1 MNVKI
6 SFLFLKIGNKKYI
19 QINTKVMFGF
29 WKALGKE
36 KINKFFFSHIWFY
49 YEKYKR
55 KSNIIKIIK
64 KFKYF

>member
-6 SFLFLKIGNKKYI
+6 LFLFLKIGNKKYI

-36 KINKFFFSHIWFY
+36 K
-49 YEKYKR
+49 
-55 KSNIIKIIK
+55 KILK
-64 KFKYF
+64 K